1 MLTVHGVTYET
12 ESGQRVTVSEREMRA
27 VMADLASA
35 NGFTVEQ
42 MLASETIREGDALQC
57 LLVEKVPG
65 SWWKQD
71 SSGYI
76 LARFKNNCTHREVS
90 FSGERGD
97 RGKTFKPVK
106 PAGGKRA
113 AAKAFSGMVPL
124 EGDMAAAPRASGR
137 KRVQLS
143 AFAQEDSSSDDEA
156 GNTQPWLAR
165 FHRAAYAACMPCEEL
180 QDGWVL
186 HICGNKLCAKVAHY
200 YQGDEADNA
209 LDTLHHKEKPG
220 TARVELPRVQ

>member
-97 RGKTFKPVK
+97 RGEE
-106 PAGGKRA
+106 R
-113 AAKAFSGMVPL
+113 
-124 EGDMAAAPRASGR
+124 
-137 KRVQLS
+137 LS
-143 AFAQEDSSSDDEA
+143 S
-156 GNTQPWLAR
+156 R
-165 FHRAAYAACMPCEEL
+165 
-180 QDGWVL
+180 
-186 HICGNKLCAKVAHY
+186 
-200 YQGDEADNA
+200 
-209 LDTLHHKEKPG
+209 
-220 TARVELPRVQ
+220 